1 MGNERG
7 NYMFTIHVVNS
18 VKGGCGKSTFCL
30 FLENYFIEKSI
41 SEKRDIK
48 PIIIDLDLCGSTWYR
63 NNKEFIKNGGN
74 NVKFINDLIDDFNRY
89 VKQEHVFRLK
99 EKILTYDG
107 VSGEERELDFILAD
121 PDRAGRIKDEEI
133 DLFENSI
140 YKLIKSLVDCGKT
153 DIIFD
158 MPPGY
163 EEYTERIVK
172 HLLFDLSSPL
182 YKEYI
187 DKTTNKTEYDVKM
200 YMLSCLDGAIISN
213 IKYINDFYTEASYS
227 TATENLKFAD
237 IQFIINDVQNAHKNL
252 RESDSDYNNIKK
264 GGANLLSTLYTDIDE
279 NSLSKKIH
287 VIEYLELNFIED
299 IMNEVFS
306 LDKPKKKLLEILK
319 ANIMAFDNVLNEIFK

>member
-1 MGNERG
+1 
-7 NYMFTIHVVNS
+7 MFTIHVVNS

-30 FLENYFIEKSI
+30 FLENYLIEKSI
-41 SEKRDIK
+41 SGKKDIK

-63 NNKEFIKNGGN
+63 NNKAFIKNKSN
-74 NVKFINDLIDDFNRY
+74 NVKFLNDLIDDFNRY
-89 VKQEHVFRLK
+89 VKQEHIFKLK
-99 EKILTYDG
+99 EKILEFDDVTK
-107 VSGEERELDFILAD
+107 EERELDFILAD

-140 YKLIKSLVDCGKT
+140 YKLIKSLVDSGKT

-187 DKTTNKTEYDVKM
+187 DITTNKTKYDVKI

-213 IKYINDFYTEASYS
+213 IKYINDFYTESSYS
-227 TATENLKFAD
+227 TATENLKFGD

-252 RESDSDYNNIKK
+252 RESDSDYNNIKT
-264 GGANLLSTLYTDIDE
+264 GGVRLLSTLYPDIDE
-279 NSLSKKIH
+279 MSRSEVVH
-287 VIEYLELNFIED
+287 VIEYLDLNFIKY

-306 LDKPKKKLLEILK
+306 LGKPKKEFLEISK
-319 ANIMAFDNVLNEIFK
+319 GNIMAFDNVLNEIFK